1 MIRSYYYRVIYCDD
15 SQSVGSLLR
24 QPMRAKVNCG
34 EQSESRVAKHSD
46 GKHHGSDDKL
56 TKQPR
61 KNTNDMRRL
70 EQCHEQSRQR
80 PVRAVRVLDAMR

>member
-1 MIRSYYYRVIYCDD
+1 M
-15 SQSVGSLLR
+15 
-24 QPMRAKVNCG
+24 
-34 EQSESRVAKHSD
+34 VAKHSD

-61 KNTNDMRRL
+61 STNDMRRL

-80 PVRAVRVLDAMR
+80 LVRAVRVLDAMRKASR